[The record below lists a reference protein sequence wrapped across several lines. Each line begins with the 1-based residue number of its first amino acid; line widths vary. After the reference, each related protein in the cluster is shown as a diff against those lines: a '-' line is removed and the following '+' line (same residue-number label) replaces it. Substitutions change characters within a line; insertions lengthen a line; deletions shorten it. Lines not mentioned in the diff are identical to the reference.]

1 MRVISQDGKTDYPYE
16 NSVVYVVENEIFI
29 SCNGEDDIVATYDTE
44 EKATA
49 IIELLRYVYC
59 DVTYCFKKLKFFKDE
74 DNITLIKDTKDN
86 KFSFKFPKDREVELC
101 N

>member
-1 MRVISQDGKTDYPYE
+1 MRIISQDGKTDYPYE

-29 SCNGEDDIVATYDTE
+29 SCNGEDDLVATYDTE

-49 IIELLRYVYC
+49 VMELLRYVYC
-59 DVTYCFKKLKFFKDE
+59 DVEYCFKKLKFFEEE
-74 DNITLIKDTKDN
+74 DNIKLIKDAKQG

-101 N
+101 Y

>member
-1 MRVISQDGKTDYPYE
+1 MRIISQDGEIDYPYE

-29 SCNGEDDIVATYDTE
+29 SCNGEDDLVATYDTK

-49 IIELLRYVYC
+49 VMELLRYVYC
-59 DVTYCFKKLKFFKDE
+59 DVDYYFKKLKFFEEE
-74 DNITLIKDTKDN
+74 DNIKLIKDAKQG
-86 KFSFKFPKDREVELC
+86 KFSFQFPKDREVELC

>member
-1 MRVISQDGKTDYPYE
+1 MRIISQDGKTDYPYE

-29 SCNGEDDIVATYDTE
+29 SCNGEDDLVATYDTE
-44 EKATA
+44 EKART
-49 IIELLRYVYC
+49 IFELLRYVYG
-59 DVTYCFKKLKFFKDE
+59 DVEYCFKKLKFFKE
-74 DNITLIKDTKDN
+74 KDNITLIKDAKQG

>member
-1 MRVISQDGKTDYPYE
+1 MRIISQDGKTDYPYE

-29 SCNGEDDIVATYDTE
+29 SCNGKDDIVATYDTE
-44 EKATA
+44 EKART
-49 IIELLRYVYC
+49 IIELLRYVYG
-59 DVTYCFKKLKFFKDE
+59 DVEYSFKKLKFFKE
-74 DNITLIKDTKDN
+74 EGNIILIKDSKQG

>member
-49 IIELLRYVYC
+49 IIELLRYVYG
-59 DVTYCFKKLKFFKDE
+59 DVQYCFKKLKFFKE
-74 DNITLIKDTKDN
+74 GDNIILIKDAKQGN
-86 KFSFKFPKDREVELC
+86 FSFKFPKDSEVELC